1 MEYPGASADA
11 RPAGEYNGN
20 WWGMKARF
28 WHELASSRVAV
39 LCFPPQ
45 FSSPCRNGVIA
56 SPSTRMGPSLHD
68 GQRSQGE
75 QIMKTLSSDLTSMKQ
90 RMFRVLCLLVVL
102 TCLLPVVPA
111 ANARPVTPA
120 QNNLAVPG
128 AQPLDE
134 FLNPDGTLNLPA
146 GRAISLDP
154 QGYQLVSGQG
164 EAPRFVLAGPDDVPG
179 DENWASGLFPWP
191 GTSGPV
197 YALAVDAA
205 GNLYAGGDF
214 TAAGGVSANRIAI
227 WDGNAWSALG
237 SGMNDPVNALAVD
250 AAGNLYAGGRF
261 TTAGGASANHIA
273 TWDGSAWSALGSGMD
288 GPVYALAVDGAG
300 NLYAGGGFTTA
311 GTHASAQV
319 ARWTAAD
326 GERVVATGSYVFD
339 NNNLPVSIRVTTL
352 GTLNRL
358 ALQRFNRSHPQ
369 ATPSLN
375 TGYYWGIVG
384 TDANGNPASGY
395 VVDLTL
401 PATFTA
407 DSYDQVC
414 RFTGTVWNCAAN
426 AHAPDSI
433 TRTRITHLSDWT
445 VGDYPAPDP
454 FEPGTRYLPLV
465 PRRH

>member
-1 MEYPGASADA
+1 VNYT
-11 RPAGEYNGN
+11 
-20 WWGMKARF
+20 
-28 WHELASSRVAV
+28 
-39 LCFPPQ
+39 
-45 FSSPCRNGVIA
+45 VI
-56 SPSTRMGPSLHD
+56 
-68 GQRSQGE
+68 
-75 QIMKTLSSDLTSMKQ
+75 
-90 RMFRVLCLLVVL
+90 
-102 TCLLPVVPA
+102 
-111 ANARPVTPA
+111 
-120 QNNLAVPG
+120 
-128 AQPLDE
+128 
-134 FLNPDGTLNLPA
+134 
-146 GRAISLDP
+146 
-154 QGYQLVSGQG
+154 
-164 EAPRFVLAGPDDVPG
+164 
-179 DENWASGLFPWP
+179 
-191 GTSGPV
+191 
-197 YALAVDAA
+197 ALAVDATGNLYAGGWFTTAGGVSANFVAKWDGTAWSALGSGMGGGIVSGPWVKALALDAA
-205 GNLYAGGDF
+205 GNLYAGGYF
-214 TAAGGVSANRIAI
+214 TTAGGVSANHIAK
-227 WDGNAWSALG
+227 WDGTAWSALG
-237 SGMNDPVNALAVD
+237 SGV
-250 AAGNLYAGGRF
+250 
-261 TTAGGASANHIA
+261 S
-273 TWDGSAWSALGSGMD
+273 GSYTL
-288 GPVYALAVDGAG
+288 VQALAVDGAG

-326 GERVVATGSYVFD
+326 GERVVATGSYVFY